1 MMSTKK
7 KRKSSSCPFAGAKK
21 APKRK
26 KSSKRLSKDRAKD
39 LAGSDEGSYFE
50 QEQLLSLTT
59 KEKDE
64 SQDDD
69 EMVSVSRAKILQRT
83 TEECK
88 EQKGRNHG
96 KNDWPNNCVREW
108 SARKPCKISYLS
120 FLSFRCDFARE
131 CFCEIRTWVVV
142 YRELQKRQ
150 KQHLT
155 PFGL

>member
-1 MMSTKK
+1 MMSTNK
-7 KRKSSSCPFAGAKK
+7 KRKNSSCPFAGAKK

-26 KSSKRLSKDRAKD
+26 KSSKHLSKDRARD
-39 LAGSDEGSYFE
+39 LAASDEGSYFE
-50 QEQLLSLTT
+50 QEQGRL
-59 KEKDE
+59 
-64 SQDDD
+64 
-69 EMVSVSRAKILQRT
+69 RNR
-83 TEECK
+83 K

-96 KNDWPNNCVREW
+96 KNDWPNNCIREW

-131 CFCEIRTWVVV
+131 CFCEIRTWIVV

-155 PFGL
+155 PLVNYKCSIV

>member
-1 MMSTKK
+1 MQKN
-7 KRKSSSCPFAGAKK
+7 

-39 LAGSDEGSYFE
+39 LAASNEGSYFK
-50 QEQLLSLTT
+50 QEQLFSLTT

-69 EMVSVSRAKILQRT
+69 EMVSASRAKILQRT
-83 TEECK
+83 TEESK
-88 EQKGRNHG
+88 GQKGRNHG
-96 KNDWPNNCVREW
+96 KINCMTGRKNCVRQR

-131 CFCEIRTWVVV
+131 SFCEIRTWIVV

-155 PFGL
+155 PLVNYKCFIV